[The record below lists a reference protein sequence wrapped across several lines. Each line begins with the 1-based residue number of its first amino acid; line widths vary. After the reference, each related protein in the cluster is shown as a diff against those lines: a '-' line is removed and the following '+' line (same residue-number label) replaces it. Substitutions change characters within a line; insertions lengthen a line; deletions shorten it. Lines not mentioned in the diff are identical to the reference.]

1 MNNTQLFLPP
11 AQLWIGTSTHL
22 TEQVIT
28 FLQSLWCPRGG
39 CTTCTI
45 CHGIQGQQHHALLWI
60 TPAPGYTR
68 ELIEP
73 ILQTI
78 RLERSE
84 PEPFFFVLNN
94 ADFLTPACANMLL
107 KSIEEPPAGYHFLL
121 LAQRAEW
128 VIATI
133 RSRCIITHKHTAVL
147 EQHAHPNL
155 FNQFVKP
162 TTPAD
167 FLAILEQSKITERE
181 SLELLDALLVFYTK
195 AYHTTTA
202 SGDTIGCLSTTTI
215 LTLIQKAMRTPPAT
229 GSSKLFW
236 KNLFFQITTL

>member
-1 MNNTQLFLPP
+1 MSNTQLFLPP
-11 AQLWIGTSTHL
+11 AQLWIGTNNHL
-22 TEQVIT
+22 TQQAII
-28 FLQSLWCPRGG
+28 FLQSLWCPDGG
-39 CTTCTI
+39 CKTCTL
-45 CHGIQGQQHHALLWI
+45 CHGIQKQQHHALLWI
-60 TPAPGYTR
+60 TPEPGYTR

-84 PEPFFFVLNN
+84 PEPFFFVLSN

-107 KSIEEPPAGYHFLL
+107 KSIEEPSKGYHFLL

-133 RSRCIITHKHTAVL
+133 RSRCIISHKQTIVH
-147 EQHAHPNL
+147 EQPVHPNL
-155 FNQFVKP
+155 FNQFVEP

-195 AYHTTTA
+195 AYHKATATHDTT
-202 SGDTIGCLSTTTI
+202 GCQGATTM
-215 LTLIQKAMRTPPAT
+215 LTHIQQAMRTPPAT

-236 KNLFFQITTL
+236 KNLFFQITPL